1 LGYFEGLTSGSFKTA
16 QDGRRLFFPW
26 GVLGRG
32 YVLASE
38 EEYLRLRR
46 QVKAYMVT
54 SLLLV
59 IFTPNLAHGYI
70 IAGALLVLLFG
81 FYLIWMWFLLG
92 RLEVANEGLSW
103 NESMASS
110 ARAHGPV
117 VVWLLVIGSL
127 AFVGCGIL
135 MLIVQPGSWPVA
147 LAATLFFGFCAAMA
161 IRMLILR
168 RRTAGVGP

>member
-1 LGYFEGLTSGSFKTA
+1 LGYFEGLTSSSFKTT

-38 EEYLRLRR
+38 EDYLRLRG
-46 QVKAYMVT
+46 QLKAYMVVT
-54 SLLLV
+54 LLLI
-59 IFTPNLAHGYI
+59 IFTPNVSHGYI
-70 IAGALLVLLFG
+70 ITGAVTVLLVG
-81 FYLIWMWFLLG
+81 FYLAWMWFLLG
-92 RLEVANEGLSW
+92 RLEVANESLSLH
-103 NESMASS
+103 ESMTSG
-110 ARAHGPV
+110 ARGFGPV
-117 VVWLLVIGSL
+117 VLWLLVIGSL

-147 LAATLFFGFCAAMA
+147 LAATLFFGFCAVMA

-168 RRTAGVGP
+168 RRTAGVEP